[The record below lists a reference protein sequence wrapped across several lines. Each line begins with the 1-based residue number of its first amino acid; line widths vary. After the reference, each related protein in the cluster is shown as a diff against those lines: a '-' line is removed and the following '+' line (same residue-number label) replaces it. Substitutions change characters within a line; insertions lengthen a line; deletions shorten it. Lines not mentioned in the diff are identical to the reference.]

1 MQYFVLPKCCIA
13 FNAKVGSTALAFSIV
28 QKYYPDKL
36 QQCLDKFNSV
46 VSRLPPEFIKTL
58 PESIQKTINND
69 KLDSAAFWQDVC
81 VRTHSP
87 DKPVLLAVRN
97 PVERFAS
104 TVAYLGLDVDR
115 TLEML
120 ENDETTIFYKL
131 SRKIRRDTHFLPQS
145 IYAGENVKVY
155 RFPDQIDQMC
165 QDAEIDY
172 PLPKINE
179 GKHKKPVLTE
189 EQIKRVKAFYAND
202 VKLFESIK

>member
-1 MQYFVLPKCCIA
+1 MQYFVLPKCCVA

-28 QKYYPDKL
+28 QKYYPHKL
-36 QQCLDKFNSV
+36 QECLDRFNSV

-81 VRTHSP
+81 VRTNNP

-104 TVAYLGLDVDR
+104 TVAYLKLEVDR

-131 SRKIRRDTHFLPQS
+131 SRKIRKDTHFLPQS
-145 IYAGENVKVY
+145 IYASPNTKLY
-155 RFPDQIDQMC
+155 KFPDHLEQMC
-165 QDAEIDY
+165 KDIEIDY

-179 GKHKKPVLTE
+179 GKYQKPILTE
-189 EQIKRVKAFYAND
+189 EQIKRVKEYYKDD
-202 VKLFESIK
+202 VALFDSIK

>member
-1 MQYFVLPKCCIA
+1 MQYFVLPKCCVA

-28 QKYYPDKL
+28 QKYYPHKL
-36 QQCLDKFNSV
+36 QECLDRFNSV
-46 VSRLPPEFIKTL
+46 VSRLSPEFIKTL

-81 VRTHSP
+81 VRTKHP

-104 TVAYLGLDVDR
+104 TVAYLKLEVDR

-120 ENDETTIFYKL
+120 ENDETTVFYKL
-131 SRKIRRDTHFLPQS
+131 PRKIRKDTHFLPQS
-145 IYAGENVKVY
+145 IYAGENVKLY
-155 RFPDQIDQMC
+155 RFPDQVDQLC
-165 QDAEIDY
+165 KDAEIDY

-179 GKHKKPVLTE
+179 GKYEKPILTE
-189 EQIKRVKAFYAND
+189 EQIKRVKEYYKED
-202 VKLFESIK
+202 VALFDSIK